1 MVLFEDIN
9 QVLSTCKY
17 TGERRWK
24 KKWAKE
30 KKKEERSTMFKMMSK
45 KRFRKE

>member
-30 KKKEERSTMFKMMSK
+30 KKKK
-45 KRFRKE
+45 KEAPCLK